1 MLSVIPIALVLFQ
14 SPAQAQIAAET
25 PLFDQ
30 EPATDAPVFVQE
42 PVSEKSAEPR
52 IAPAIPDPYLPQRG
66 NAGIDV
72 QHYELHLM
80 LEPDR
85 RFVEARAVIQLD
97 LLKAGS
103 KVTLDFH
110 HMLEVT
116 GVHVNDRKVDFN
128 QTKEKLNVELPFR
141 GQQNQAV
148 ELSVN
153 YRGLLPQVEYDGE
166 IIGLLHDGKHLV
178 AYLEP
183 DGAHHFFP
191 CNDHP
196 SDKATYDLFVSVPEG
211 QIVGAIGELVNEK
224 DAAEPGFR
232 EFHWRTQIPT
242 STYLVAL
249 GAGPYTLIKRDEG
262 RIKVWDYCEPG
273 DEEAIRE
280 SLSTV
285 PEMIP
290 YFERYFGPYPFEKY
304 GHVTIRAWIGGME
317 DQTLTVLGREEALAG
332 DVGLL
337 AHELGHQWFGNWVS
351 PRQWSDL
358 WLNEGWAT
366 FCELLYYEAAWP
378 EQTGPTLKDWR
389 RSTIRLAMRS
399 HPHTLHRPDPK
410 NLFNPNLVYNKGGM
424 VISLLD
430 GYLGR
435 QRLIKATRAYLN
447 EFGGKNA
454 STDDFQRILSRES
467 GEDMKPFFD
476 AWVRSNDIP
485 QISWDIRTEKDGNRY
500 RHTVT
505 FKQVNGHFPMTA
517 ALDLLGKESDERVR
531 MLVRFDQPEVTVI
544 GHSKFKP
551 QRSAFD
557 PEQQL
562 PWVPAEPRDS
572 K

>member
-1 MLSVIPIALVLFQ
+1 MLSVIPFALVFFQ
-14 SPAQAQIAAET
+14 SPT
-25 PLFDQ
+25 P
-30 EPATDAPVFVQE
+30 P
-42 PVSEKSAEPR
+42 
-52 IAPAIPDPYLPQRG
+52 IPDPLTPERG
-66 NAGIDV
+66 NPVIDA
-72 QHYELHLM
+72 QHYELHLQ

-85 RFVEARAVIQLD
+85 RFVDARAVVDLD
-97 LLKAGS
+97 LKKAAVAVS
-103 KVTLDFH
+103 LDFH

-116 GVHVNDRKVDFN
+116 EVKVNQSEAKYN
-128 QTKEKLNVELPFR
+128 QTKEKLNVVLPFR
-141 GQQNQAV
+141 GQKDQTL
-148 ELSVN
+148 EFEIS

-211 QIVGAIGELVNEK
+211 NIVGAIGELVSEK
-224 DAAEPGFR
+224 PSAEAGFT
-232 EFHWRTQIPT
+232 EFHWRTRIPT
-242 STYLVAL
+242 ASYLVAL
-249 GAGPYTLIKRDEG
+249 GAGPYKLIKRENTQVP
-262 RIKVWDYCEPG
+262 VWDYCEPG
-273 DEEAIRE
+273 DEEHIRQ
-280 SLSTV
+280 SLAPV

-290 YFERYFGPYPFEKY
+290 FFERYFGVYPFEKY
-304 GHVTIRAWIGGME
+304 GHVTVRAWVGGME

-351 PRQWSDL
+351 PRQWTDL

-378 EQTGPTLKDWR
+378 EQAGRTLADWR

-399 HPHTLHRPDPK
+399 HPHTLAKPDPK

-435 QRLIKATRAYLN
+435 TALMKATQTYLR

-454 STDDFQRILSRES
+454 STADFERVLQKSS
-467 GEDMKPFFD
+467 GVDMKPFFD
-476 AWVRSNDIP
+476 AWVRGTDIP
-485 QISWDIRTEKDGNRY
+485 QIKWDVQTEADGDGY

-505 FKQVNGHFPMTA
+505 FEQVNGHYPMTA
-517 ALDLLGKESDERVR
+517 ALDLLGEDPEQRQR
-531 MLVRFDQPEVTVI
+531 MLVRFTEPKVTVQ
-544 GHSKFKP
+544 GTTKFKP
-551 QRSAFD
+551 KRDVFD
-557 PEQQL
+557 PLRQL
-562 PWVPAEPRDS
+562 PWVPAEP
-572 K
+572 KE